1 MLDTSSGTA
10 MRFSWVY
17 RPGAMKPQACCST
30 TGMPR
35 NSDTTRVSLN
45 GVRNGE
51 ATPVAIIV
59 APSGR

>member
-1 MLDTSSGTA
+1 MLEISSGTA
-10 MRFSWVY
+10 MRFSCWY
-17 RPGAMKPQACCST
+17 SPGAMKPQIWWRI
-30 TGMPR
+30 TGMLR
-35 NSDTTRVSLN
+35 NSETIRVSLN